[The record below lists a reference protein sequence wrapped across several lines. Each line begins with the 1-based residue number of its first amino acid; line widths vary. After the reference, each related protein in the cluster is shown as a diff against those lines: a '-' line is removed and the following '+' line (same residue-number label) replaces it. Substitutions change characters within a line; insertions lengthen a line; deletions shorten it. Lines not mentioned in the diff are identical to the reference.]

1 MNEEAMNVVVDNT
14 TNMEKIG
21 MEIIK
26 NNTIDNVK
34 DLLNKYDIEYCDGP
48 VRKIVNTWYD
58 AKEGLRSIL
67 SKSQYWD
74 EDEQAVILKDKTI
87 IRSYDQEG
95 ARKFR
100 GWAERELTKKGK
112 LCVSDYFDNVFA
124 WMEFSFKNDLG
135 NLINLPKLREWA
147 GFRDFEENS
156 QFQDMP
162 KLVNGQKWSRFF
174 GALCKK
180 YELNTITDVRTEIHT
195 DAATGELVK
204 REKDYG
210 YNYHMALLGDSV
222 NPLTIN
228 GKTFVISI
236 NLIDYLTMSFGTNWS
251 SCHTIDKRNYR
262 RSEHTYQGQYCGGT
276 LAYANDMVTMITYI
290 VDEKN
295 ENKHGRNE
303 YHCYGT
309 DVPYCLRDK
318 EHRAVAAWDKDKLYI
333 ARVYPDDR
341 DGGELGIGAQFRE
354 IIQQIFAEC
363 LGVSNIWTTKKG
375 NSATSTYVKNAID
388 IIAAY
393 PDWQHYDTGAISF
406 LRRIDGILNE
416 EPILICN
423 HVICPNCGVEHDY
436 SDNILCEE
444 CAGDNYFGYCHR
456 CGDGFNEDN
465 EVYVECN
472 DSSYC
477 CEECANNDG
486 YYRDHDGI
494 WRSEDDLI
502 YIEDNGDYYPDDDER
517 ICPCEDDGNWH
528 LQRNCRQCDGDDCW
542 YYYTDDGVETAD
554 GKWYHDEDTAEDN
567 GYVYCDDDNEWHHVA
582 HD

>member
-1 MNEEAMNVVVDNT
+1 MNEEVMNVVDNAT
-14 TNMEKIG
+14 IKEKNK
-21 MEIIK
+21 MEIK
-26 NNTIDNVK
+26 NEAINNVK
-34 DLLNKYDIEYCDGP
+34 NLLNKYDIEYCDGP
-48 VRKIVNTWYD
+48 VKKIVDTWYD

-74 EDEQAVILKDKTI
+74 EDAQAVILKDKTI

-100 GWAERELTKKGK
+100 DWAERALINKGK
-112 LCVSDYFDNVFA
+112 GTVSDYVDNLFY
-124 WMEFSFKNDLG
+124 WMEKSFKEDLG

-228 GKTFVISI
+228 GKTFVIST

-251 SCHTIDKRNYR
+251 SCHTIDKRNR
-262 RSEHTYQGQYCGGT
+262 RKSEHTYEGQYCGGT
-276 LAYANDMVTMITYI
+276 LAYALDKVTMITYI
-290 VDEKN
+290 ADEKN
-295 ENKHGRNE
+295 ENKHNRNE
-303 YHCYGT
+303 YHCYGA

-318 EHRAVAAWDKDKLYI
+318 EHRAVAAWDEDKLYI

-375 NSATSTYVKNAID
+375 NSATSTYVQTD
-388 IIAAY
+388 LDELAAY
-393 PDWQHYDTGAISF
+393 ADWQHYDTGAISF

-416 EPILICN
+416 DPIKICN
-423 HVICPNCGVEHDY
+423 HAICPNCGDEHDY

-477 CEECANNDG
+477 CEECANDDG
-486 YYRDHDGI
+486 YYRDHYGN
-494 WRSEDDLI
+494 WYFEDDLI
-502 YIEDNGDYYPDDDER
+502 YIEDNGDYYPNDDEH
-517 ICPCEDDGNWH
+517 ICGCEDDDNWH
-528 LQRNCRQCDGDDCW
+528 LQRNCRQCNGDDCW
-542 YYYTDDGVETAD
+542 YYYTDDGVETSD
-554 GKWYHDEDTAEDN
+554 GHWYHDEDTAAEN